1 MFRTERPPL
10 KPNAA
15 RAAARQRERALEAL
29 RQTLLRDPR
38 CWLLLAAGLALSLW
52 AWSGAAGFQ
61 ASLPVMSLILALQ
74 AWLWLGHTLAAPRLA
89 QAMAESDARCQA
101 VEGFPQACATTT
113 LSGPRRSQ
121 PE

>member
-38 CWLLLAAGLALSLW
+38 CWLLLAVGLALSLW
-52 AWSGAAGFQ
+52 AWSGAAGLQ
-61 ASLPVMSLILALQ
+61 ASLPVMSLILTLQ
-74 AWLWLGHTLAAPRLA
+74 AWLWLGSAMAAPRLA
-89 QAMAESDARCQA
+89 QATAESDARCQA
-101 VEGFPQACATTT
+101 VEGFPQDWAMAA
-113 LSGPRRSQ
+113 LSGPRRPQ